1 MLAKFKNTFL
11 IILLCLINVHSYAEN
26 KLPDTLYAKVIRV
39 VDGDTIHLE
48 HKKFGKIKVR
58 LAEIDTPEKKQPY
71 GQEAKKELK
80 KIVNNKVVKLK
91 KITIDRYGRVVGI
104 IYYKNIEINHYLVI
118 NGYAWCYKRY
128 NKRKKIEDAEI
139 IARNNKVGI
148 WKNENV
154 KPIPPWEWR
163 KIKRLEK

>member
-26 KLPDTLYAKVIRV
+26 NLPDTLYAKVIRV
-39 VDGDTIHLE
+39 VDGDTINLI

-148 WKNENV
+148 WKNKDV
-154 KPIPPWEWR
+154 KPVPPWEWR